1 MHLCADMAEHPSK
14 KARVNEPDWSAELA
28 EAKSDYR
35 RAKVSLDGEI
45 QKNSPNQG
53 YVDHLK
59 QTMQN
64 AQRRTELLLQR
75 QSQQPEAREFPT
87 FGYSCFKFLSRS
99 SPLLSLFSPFK

>member
-35 RAKVSLDGEI
+35 TAKVSLDGEI

-75 QSQQPEAREFPT
+75 QSQPLEALQFSKLVLAFLGFPIP
-87 FGYSCFKFLSRS
+87 LI
-99 SPLLSLFSPFK
+99 PLLSPLK